1 MIILNGFHLLIIRPV
16 QVGWAKQSTSGFVVK
31 PSISFDVTSDRRIQ
45 GSSSWGDPV
54 EYCAF
59 QTFGVI

>member
-45 GSSSWGDPV
+45 
-54 EYCAF
+54 
-59 QTFGVI
+59 